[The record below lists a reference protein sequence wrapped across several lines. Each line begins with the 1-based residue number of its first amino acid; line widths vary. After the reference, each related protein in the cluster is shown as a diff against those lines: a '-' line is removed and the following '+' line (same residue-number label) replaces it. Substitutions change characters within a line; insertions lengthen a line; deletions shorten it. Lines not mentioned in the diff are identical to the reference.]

1 MPAAQ
6 PLVVEREGYYYSM
19 DRSEIAEAS
28 EGDILPPSEHWEY
41 LGSTAD
47 MTPADAVAELEER
60 YPDVS
65 IELTVSTPEKGL

>member
-1 MPAAQ
+1 MSTTQSIVAD
-6 PLVVEREGYYYSM
+6 REGYYYSM

-28 EGDILPPSEHWEY
+28 EGDILPPAEHWEY

-47 MTPADAVAELEER
+47 LTPADAVAELEER